1 MAIDVLKVLPRVG
14 DIPTPS
20 GRQSQLGERIILEM
34 LQRESNMAQTE
45 QRYALEDYGKA
56 VEAMAGD
63 TFFTNGV
70 PYQEKLMANAQ
81 SKIAGF
87 AKQLQEAGKD
97 SNKINTIRMNY
108 ELFKKTDPDMRN
120 YLQEVTAFK
129 VFNKQIEDLKDK
141 IDPVAF
147 EGLTNK
153 IFDVNRSKPLSMAD
167 LNPGALAYDVN
178 KVADDYLK
186 SIVGEPRSKYVD
198 DVDANGL
205 GRKKR
210 VQTIEIPENA
220 EQLLIDAL
228 SNNKGTSYYGD
239 DIIKQIAK
247 RKVDAIKY
255 ANYEKDKQGKLVPVG
270 RESEYDVYNSKPG
283 SQAAAKATYEDKLK
297 EKIDGDGI
305 EGVLDDGIGTP
316 VIVKND
322 GVYDKKTGTQYG
334 KIEDKWD
341 DMSEELKST
350 LRKGGYDYD
359 KYEVA
364 GTGKRISGNFNVEM
378 SRSGLAPDDAI
389 YSEKIGASSKAVVKD
404 GYVETNNPKVLEK
417 MGYALSYNDK
427 VGRYQLRD
435 STGKVYDETGSDAEN
450 KTRSNTGIFA
460 TNGKASGDNSWFWEN
475 VSGDEKMFKVKVN
488 SLTPTYESKGVKFE
502 PSDNVDENT
511 YNLIG
516 YGESRGTRSAG
527 KIAVNPSD
535 NNWVSVGHYQ
545 FNTEVN
551 QDALFNAGGKDK
563 EWADLKPQLKG
574 LSKEERQKKIEGLYN
589 DMTDD
594 QKKAFNAEEDKIAK
608 REYFDKLDKQFD
620 DDKVSVPDSIKPL
633 VRDMAIQHTK
643 GMLGNKELYNKVKA
657 VINKGGDLKEM
668 AKEISQIRS
677 SYVNKL
683 NIPDKKSILEN
694 RIPDALEMTYQ
705 IIDKA
710 GKKGTPKVEEKVDAP
725 KDSINPST
733 GYKIAKKKGEAGT
746 KINYK

>member
-1 MAIDVLKVLPRVG
+1 
-14 DIPTPS
+14 
-20 GRQSQLGERIILEM
+20 
-34 LQRESNMAQTE
+34 
-45 QRYALEDYGKA
+45 
-56 VEAMAGD
+56 
-63 TFFTNGV
+63 
-70 PYQEKLMANAQ
+70 
-81 SKIAGF
+81 
-87 AKQLQEAGKD
+87 
-97 SNKINTIRMNY
+97 
-108 ELFKKTDPDMRN
+108 
-120 YLQEVTAFK
+120 
-129 VFNKQIEDLKDK
+129 
-141 IDPVAF
+141 
-147 EGLTNK
+147 
-153 IFDVNRSKPLSMAD
+153 
-167 LNPGALAYDVN
+167 
-178 KVADDYLK
+178 
-186 SIVGEPRSKYVD
+186 
-198 DVDANGL
+198 
-205 GRKKR
+205 
-210 VQTIEIPENA
+210 
-220 EQLLIDAL
+220 
-228 SNNKGTSYYGD
+228 
-239 DIIKQIAK
+239 
-247 RKVDAIKY
+247 
-255 ANYEKDKQGKLVPVG
+255 
-270 RESEYDVYNSKPG
+270 
-283 SQAAAKATYEDKLK
+283 
-297 EKIDGDGI
+297 
-305 EGVLDDGIGTP
+305 
-316 VIVKND
+316 
-322 GVYDKKTGTQYG
+322 
-334 KIEDKWD
+334 
-341 DMSEELKST
+341 
-350 LRKGGYDYD
+350 
-359 KYEVA
+359 
-364 GTGKRISGNFNVEM
+364 M

-417 MGYALSYNDK
+417 MGYTLSYNDK
-427 VGRYQLRD
+427 VGRYQLTD
-435 STGKVYDETGSDAEN
+435 SSGKVYDETGSDAEN

-460 TNGKASGDNSWFWEN
+460 TTGKTT
-475 VSGDEKMFKVKVN
+475 VSGDWDGTPEEGEVSGTEKMFKVKVN
-488 SLTPTYESKGVKFE
+488 SLTPTYQSKGVKFE

-511 YNLIG
+511 HNLIG
-516 YGESRGTRSAG
+516 YGESRGTRAAG

-545 FNTEVN
+545 FNTEAN

-643 GMLGNKELYNKVKA
+643 GMMGNKELYNKVKA

-710 GKKGTPKVEEKVDAP
+710 GKKETPKVEEKVDTP

-733 GYKIAKKKGEAGT
+733 GYKIATKKGEAGS